1 MINERHTSNTVVL
14 QTIMKD
20 FYTNLKD
27 QLYDKKNEN
36 YQLVRELQQLEREKF
51 QLHQQILFCQRRIQ
65 DLENVTGVEQNH
77 PDREEED
84 EDDYDSY

>member
-1 MINERHTSNTVVL
+1 MFVDYRESLEDMTSMINERHTSNTVVL

-36 YQLVRELQQLEREKF
+36 YQLVREL
-51 QLHQQILFCQRRIQ
+51 
-65 DLENVTGVEQNH
+65 
-77 PDREEED
+77 
-84 EDDYDSY
+84 